1 MKKYLVALA
10 MFLTVG
16 STFAQSKN
24 IVPEYVGQVAIL
36 NPDSTLTVVTK
47 EAGSIKTKS
56 SKWGMIPIPGTGL
69 LDKSKVNLTIK
80 GTESPT
86 KVTGKV
92 VMIMNAG
99 TNEKDPSN
107 VFGIIK
113 FEVNKKNRT
122 YQMASAGVL
131 SGVDATMS
139 YNSVMAD
146 IKKYGTDCYIISFGN
161 LEPGEYGFFTGDI
174 SKLAT
179 FSVK

>member
-1 MKKYLVALA
+1 MKKFIITAVLMA
-10 MFLTVG
+10 MTVIC
-16 STFAQSKN
+16 FAQSKN

-36 NPDSTLTVVTK
+36 NPDSTLTLVQK
-47 EAGSIKTKS
+47 EAGRVKTKS
-56 SKWGMIPIPGTGL
+56 SKWGLIPVPGAAL

-86 KVTGKV
+86 KVNGKV

-99 TNEKDPSN
+99 TNEKDPSS

-122 YQMASAGVL
+122 YLMASAGVL
-131 SGVDATMS
+131 SGVDATTS

-161 LEPGEYGFFTGDI
+161 LEPGEYGFFTGDV
-174 SKLAT
+174 SSLAT

>member
-1 MKKYLVALA
+1 MKKLFFTAVL
-10 MFLTVG
+10 MVMTVIC
-16 STFAQSKN
+16 FAQSKN

-56 SKWGMIPIPGTGL
+56 SKWGMIPIPGSGL

-86 KVTGKV
+86 KVNGKV

-99 TNEKDPSN
+99 SNEKDPSSL
-107 VFGIIK
+107 FGIIK

-131 SGVDATMS
+131 SGVDATTS
-139 YNSVMAD
+139 FNSVMAD
-146 IKKYGTDCYIISFGN
+146 IKKYGNDCYIITFGN
-161 LEPGEYGFFTGDI
+161 LEPGEYGFFTGDV
-174 SKLAT
+174 SGLAT